1 MKYDISYTNYIVV
14 EVSIKHLDI
23 NKTCVMDCIYAEHLK
38 HCDKRIVHLL
48 AMCITGFFVHG
59 FLPNSL
65 LSVVLVPII
74 KGKCGK
80 INSKENYRPIALA
93 SIM

>member
-1 MKYDISYTNYIVV
+1 MRYNVSYTNYIVV
-14 EVSIKHLDI
+14 EVSEVENAIKHMPNALNI
-23 NKTCVMDCIYAEHLK
+23 VI
-38 HCDKRIVHLL
+38 DKSIVALL

-74 KGKCGK
+74 KDKYGK
-80 INSKENYRPIALA
+80 IYSKDND
-93 SIM
+93 